1 MYFKLVVVETSGIG
15 GFKDTPLPD
24 CPIESLRTC
33 KKLVD
38 IIIASCTAQHAGIP
52 RI

>member
-24 CPIESLRTC
+24 CPIESLRT
-33 KKLVD
+33 KLVD